1 MNSEMLNNIAK
12 TLNAAP
18 EVVQARADEVLAEQ
32 GAAWKAAGRSD
43 EDCYVLALRVAARN
57 ITSQNARMRR
67 AGADTYEGMFISC
80 PRPKEWGKILYNK
93 MKNQLMNDFSLL
105 HQKGQHNLCHLCVFR
120 LDLFA

>member
-43 EDCYVLALRVAARN
+43 EDCYVLALRVAA
-57 ITSQNARMRR
+57 
-67 AGADTYEGMFISC
+67 
-80 PRPKEWGKILYNK
+80 
-93 MKNQLMNDFSLL
+93 
-105 HQKGQHNLCHLCVFR
+105 
-120 LDLFA
+120 